1 MLVAI
6 RREGPRETV
15 RLEGRS
21 GHVEPV
27 AGLTI
32 A

>member
-6 RREGPRETV
+6 RREGPRETG

-27 AGLTI
+27 VGLS
-32 A
+32 

>member
-6 RREGPRETV
+6 RRVGPRETV

-21 GHVEPV
+21 SHVERV
-27 AGLTI
+27 AGLTM